1 MPPPT
6 LAPATFPFSVYRSR
20 ATVSFLS
27 PFLPWPLHDIAI
39 TTIVWSIAYARGG
52 QVDGCMLRIRRAIVL
67 Q

>member
-1 MPPPT
+1 M
-6 LAPATFPFSVYRSR
+6 
-20 ATVSFLS
+20 SFLS